1 MLLLIEKYMYSH
13 STSSSFHFTIDSLRN
28 ICFREEEK
36 KENGEERTWWG
47 RLKRWNMDGKD
58 GYLPEWKTE
67 FKWKGKKSYGGTNCS
82 NTANLKRMRGEARR
96 LHERQRGRGGKW
108 GGGRGAYNSEWQAE
122 KERQRREWERG
133 KVAGEIREW
142 QDEGLND
149 GGEGGQEGD
158 GLKSRD
164 TELWGYMS
172 KREGR
177 EAGEMSEWF
186 DVLQ

>member
-1 MLLLIEKYMYSH
+1 MG
-13 STSSSFHFTIDSLRN
+13 
-28 ICFREEEK
+28 K
-36 KENGEERTWWG
+36 KGPG
-47 RLKRWNMDGKD
+47 G
-58 GYLPEWKTE
+58 GG
-67 FKWKGKKSYGGTNCS
+67 WKGEIWMVK
-82 NTANLKRMRGEARR
+82 TAICLNGKQSLNGRAKRVMEVQTVAIQQTWKGCEARRGEARR

-122 KERQRREWERG
+122 KERQRREWELG

>member
-1 MLLLIEKYMYSH
+1 MG
-13 STSSSFHFTIDSLRN
+13 
-28 ICFREEEK
+28 K
-36 KENGEERTWWG
+36 KGPG
-47 RLKRWNMDGKD
+47 G
-58 GYLPEWKTE
+58 GG
-67 FKWKGKKSYGGTNCS
+67 WKGEIWMVK
-82 NTANLKRMRGEARR
+82 TAICLNGKQSLNGRAKRVMEVQTVAIQQTWKGCEARR
-96 LHERQRGRGGKW
+96 GGFTNGSEDEGESEGAAEARTTVNDRQRKRDRGE
-108 GGGRGAYNSEWQAE
+108 NESS
-122 KERQRREWERG
+122 G